1 MTSLEGVRVCVT
13 GGTGMIGHYLTKELL
28 ELGANVRV
36 LSLDSSNDFDHKNIE
51 VIKVD
56 LRSRENCEKAF
67 KNQEKVFHLA
77 GIKGSP
83 KMTALQPASFFTNTL
98 LFNLNVMDAAYK
110 AGVSQFLFTSSVGVY
125 APAQLFEE
133 DNVWKTFPSD
143 NDKFA
148 GYAKRMGELQ
158 AEAYEI
164 EYGWEAVSIVRPANV
179 YGSYDNFDERT
190 GMVIPSLISR
200 FAGQENPIKVW
211 GDGTAIRDFVFARD
225 VARAMIYVMEK
236 SFRLPVNIGSGI
248 PTSIR
253 EVVEEIA
260 TYFPGKSIEW
270 DTSQPKGDDIRL
282 MNVERLRDLGF
293 NENTGLKDG
302 LRETINWFLANKGA
316 NSGRYNAFD
325 ESRAETQR
333 LK

>member
-1 MTSLEGVRVCVT
+1 MSNFVGVNVCVT
-13 GGTGMIGHYLTKELL
+13 GGTGMIGNYLTRELL
-28 ELGANVRV
+28 ELGAKVRV
-36 LSLDSSNDFDHKNIE
+36 LSLDTSNSFDHNNVE
-51 VIKVD
+51 VLNTD
-56 LRSRENCEKAF
+56 LRIRENCERAF
-67 KNQEKVFHLA
+67 KNQEIIFHLA

-83 KMTALQPASFFTNTL
+83 KMATTQPASFFTNTL

-125 APAQLFEE
+125 APAQLFTE

-164 EYGWEAVSIVRPANV
+164 EYGWKAVSIVRPANV

-190 GMVIPSLISR
+190 GMVIPSLVSR

-211 GDGTAIRDFVFARD
+211 GDGTAVRDFIHAKD
-225 VARAMIYVMEK
+225 VARAMIHVINNRYL
-236 SFRLPVNIGSGI
+236 LPINLGSGV
-248 PTSIR
+248 PTTIR

-260 TYFPGKSIEW
+260 SHFPRKSIEW
-270 DTSQPKGDDIRL
+270 DTTQPKGDDIRI
-282 MNVERLRDLGF
+282 MSIERLQKLGF
-293 NENTGLKDG
+293 SQKTSLKSGLK
-302 LRETINWFLANKGA
+302 ETINWYLLNKKA
-316 NSGRYNAFD
+316 HLGRYNAFD
-325 ESRAETQR
+325 ESRVEMMEDR
-333 LK
+333 

>member
-1 MTSLEGVRVCVT
+1 MSNLDGVNVCVT
-13 GGTGMIGHYLTKELL
+13 GGTGMIGNYLTRELL
-28 ELGANVRV
+28 GLGAKVRV
-36 LSLDSSNDFDHKNIE
+36 LSLDISNDFDHKNIE
-51 VIKVD
+51 VIKMD

-67 KNQEKVFHLA
+67 KNQEIVFHLA

-83 KMTALQPASFFTNTL
+83 KMTAIQPASFFTNTL

-133 DNVWKTFPSD
+133 DSVWKTFPSD

-164 EYGWEAVSIVRPANV
+164 EYGWKAVSIVRPANV
-179 YGSYDNFDERT
+179 YGAHDNFDERT

-200 FAGQENPIKVW
+200 FASQENPIKVW
-211 GDGTAIRDFVFARD
+211 GDGTAIRDFVFAKD
-225 VARAMIYVMEK
+225 VARAMIHVINK
-236 SFRLPVNIGSGI
+236 HFLLPVNIGSGI
-248 PTSIR
+248 PISIR

-260 TYFPGKSIEW
+260 TYFPEKSIEW

-282 MNVERLRDLGF
+282 MNVERLRKLGF
-293 NENTGLKDG
+293 SENTSLKDG
-302 LRETINWFLANKGA
+302 LRETINWFLANKGTD
-316 NSGRYNAFD
+316 SGRYNAFD
-325 ESRAETQR
+325 ESRAETKG
-333 LK
+333 LA

>member
-1 MTSLEGVRVCVT
+1 MSNFDGVRVCVT
-13 GGTGMIGHYLTKELL
+13 GGTGMIGNYLTRELL
-28 ELGANVRV
+28 GLGAKVRV
-36 LSLDSSNDFDHKNIE
+36 LSLDTSNDFDHKNIE
-51 VIKVD
+51 VIKMD

-67 KNQEKVFHLA
+67 KNQEIVFHLA

-83 KMTALQPASFFTNTL
+83 KMTATQPASFFTNTL

-110 AGVSQFLFTSSVGVY
+110 AGISQFLFTSSVGVY
-125 APAQLFEE
+125 APAQLFDE
-133 DNVWKTFPSD
+133 DSVWKTFPSD

-164 EYGWEAVSIVRPANV
+164 EHGWKAVSIVRPANV
-179 YGSYDNFDERT
+179 YGAHDNFDERT

-200 FAGQENPIKVW
+200 FASQENPIKVW
-211 GDGTAIRDFVFARD
+211 GNGTAIRDFVFAKD
-225 VARAMIYVMEK
+225 VARAMIHVIDK
-236 SFRLPVNIGSGI
+236 KFLLPVNIGSGI

-260 TYFPGKSIEW
+260 SYFPEKSIEW

-282 MNVERLRDLGF
+282 MNVNRLRKLGF
-293 NENTGLKDG
+293 CENTSLKDG
-302 LRETINWFLANKGA
+302 IRETVNWFLANKGA
-316 NSGRYNAFD
+316 DSGRYNAFD
-325 ESRAETQR
+325 ESRAET
-333 LK
+333 KGFA